1 MKIAIVTDDGKT
13 ISRHFGR
20 ATHYLVVTAEDGK
33 IIERELREKLGHQ
46 HFSSEEHGHHEHGS
60 DHGPH
65 AGNHDRHVSMVQA
78 IADCQVLLC
87 GGMGMGAYESVR
99 QLNITP
105 YVTDETDVD
114 SAVQTFLQG
123 NLIDHTE
130 LLH

>member
-1 MKIAIVTDDGKT
+1 MKIAIVTDDGRT

-33 IIERELREKLGHQ
+33 PLVRELREKLGHQ
-46 HFSSEEHGHHEHGS
+46 HFGSEEHGQHEHGG
-60 DHGPH
+60 DHGAH
-65 AGNHDRHVSMVQA
+65 TGNHDRHVSMVQA
-78 IADCQVLLC
+78 IADCQVVIC
-87 GGMGMGAYESVR
+87 GGMGMGAYESLR

-114 SAVQTFLQG
+114 TAVQLFLEG
-123 NLIDHTE
+123 KLVDHTE

>member
-20 ATHYLVVTAEDGK
+20 ATHYLVVTAEDGR
-33 IIERELREKLGHQ
+33 ILDRELREKLGHQ
-46 HFSSEEHGHHEHGS
+46 HFSSEEHGHHEHGG

-65 AGNHDRHVSMVQA
+65 AGNHDRHVSMVQS

-105 YVTDETDVD
+105 YVTDETDVE